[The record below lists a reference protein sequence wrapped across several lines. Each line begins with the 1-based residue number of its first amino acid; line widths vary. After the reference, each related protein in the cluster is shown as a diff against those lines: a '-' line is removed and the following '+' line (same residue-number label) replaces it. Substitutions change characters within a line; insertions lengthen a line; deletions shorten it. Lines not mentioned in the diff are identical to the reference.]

1 MATYKDSSPN
11 LFIVVYSPV
20 CYCSKPVWMFVFFW
34 TQKKIFWRMLITK
47 HLLVAIDF
55 HSFVLPTFF
64 KIAAFFKAQLLASL
78 ILFFLVVD
86 NGIRLG
92 ICEHLEKILMQLL
105 HDCHQHISQYPGS
118 LYTWLNKFL
127 QLQRHCSGSI
137 LAHPEP
143 GGFRPPTL
151 FLIFQSRHIL
161 SIYVQ

>member
-1 MATYKDSSPN
+1 MLPFQFIFNHAIWLLIRIVHPIYLLSFML
-11 LFIVVYSPV
+11 LFQTCLNV
-20 CYCSKPVWMFVFFW
+20 CLLLNTKEDILKNVDNQVCFW
-34 TQKKIFWRMLITK
+34 
-47 HLLVAIDF
+47 
-55 HSFVLPTFF
+55 SPTFF